1 MKTRVVM
8 CQNTFIPDI
17 IALVKQ
23 TTLRCKARCKP
34 GDVLVFRKW
43 IGKPRQKGSKQVTFG
58 TAKCLAVTKVEIY
71 PEMLKFYGDLG
82 GWHIYRSFGQLIL
95 VARKD
100 GFKSWNDLIAW
111 FRKNH
116 PGKDAWAMD
125 MIYWGNTFVPEKE
138 EKP

>member
-43 IGKPRQKGSKQVTFG
+43 IGKPRQKGSRQVTFG
-58 TAKCLAVTKVEIY
+58 KARCLTVTKVQIY
-71 PEMLKFYGDLG
+71 PTKFKYYGDLG
-82 GWHIYRSFGQLIL
+82 WRGGSDAGLMALTASR
-95 VARKD
+95 D
-100 GFKSWNDLIAW
+100 GFKSWDDLIAW
-111 FRKNH
+111 FKKNH
-116 PGKDAWAMD
+116 PGKGSWEMD
-125 MIYWGNTFVPEKE
+125 MIYWGNTFKE
-138 EKP
+138 